1 LRPCRQTGGSANIE
15 GIVLFRLGLLFLAL
29 AAAACGGA
37 SSAAPRSTDP
47 SADHPAVKVV
57 RIERKPLTR
66 SITVTGTLAAEEQ
79 VMLSLKVTGRLEE
92 LLADLGSTVRKG
104 QVMAR
109 LTPTDFEL
117 RHRQAE
123 AALQQARARLGLEP
137 FGEDD
142 AIEIEKTALVRQAR
156 AALDEARR
164 QRERIATFVQ
174 RGISARADLE
184 SAEAQFQIAEGRY
197 QDALEE
203 MRNRQAV
210 LAQRRSELALAQ
222 QQLDDTTLK
231 SPIDGVVRER
241 HAFAGEYRSAGTPV
255 FTVVRQHPLRLQLAV
270 PERAAA
276 GLRVGQTVNVTIEGD
291 PATYAGRI
299 ARLSPAITE
308 GNRTL
313 PIEAE
318 IPNEA
323 GRLRPGTFAKAEI
336 VTDAAEGLVVP
347 RSSLI
352 VFAGVEKVLVVKD
365 GKAQER
371 RIRTGQRVGDQV
383 EVIEGVDPGDLV
395 ITVPGGLA
403 DGAAVRVSE

>member
-1 LRPCRQTGGSANIE
+1 MDA
-15 GIVLFRLGLLFLAL
+15 IVSVRFAFFLCVVL
-29 AAAACGGA
+29 AAGCGGA
-37 SSAAPRSTDP
+37 SSAAPRP
-47 SADHPAVKVV
+47 AKPADETPAVQVV
-57 RIERKPLTR
+57 RIAKTPLTR
-66 SITVTGTLAAEEQ
+66 SIAVTGTLAAEEQ

-104 QVMAR
+104 QVLAR

-137 FGEDD
+137 VGESDD
-142 AIEIEKTALVRQAR
+142 IDIEKTALVRQAR

-164 QRERIATFVQ
+164 QRERISTFVQ

-184 SAEAQFQIAEGRY
+184 SADAQFQIAEGRY

-203 MRNRQAV
+203 VRNRQAV
-210 LAQRRSELALAQ
+210 LAQRRSELALARQ
-222 QQLDDTTLK
+222 QMDDTSLR

-255 FTVVRQHPLRLQLAV
+255 FTVVQQHPLRLQLAV

-276 GLRVGQTVNVTIEGD
+276 GLRLGQTVNVSVEGD
-291 PATYAGRI
+291 PAVYSGRV

-318 IPNEA
+318 VPNEA

-336 VTDAAEGLVVP
+336 VIDETEALVIP
-347 RSSLI
+347 QSSLV
-352 VFAGVEKVLVVKD
+352 VFAGVEKILLAKD
-365 GKAQER
+365 GKAVER
-371 RIRTGQRVGDQV
+371 RIRTGQRVGDQI
-383 EVIEGVDPGDLV
+383 EVLEGVESGDLV
-395 ITVPGGLA
+395 IVTPGGLA
-403 DGAAVRVSE
+403 DGVAVRVTE